1 MISGEDMLEGEED
14 DSPVP
19 EEDHKESIAFLKDD
33 IHHMGNDR
41 ISRNQKMPMK
51 GRAVKT
57 QIMNPV
63 DRQSAPI

>member
-1 MISGEDMLEGEED
+1 MSQEDMLEGEED

-33 IHHMGNDR
+33 IHMANDW